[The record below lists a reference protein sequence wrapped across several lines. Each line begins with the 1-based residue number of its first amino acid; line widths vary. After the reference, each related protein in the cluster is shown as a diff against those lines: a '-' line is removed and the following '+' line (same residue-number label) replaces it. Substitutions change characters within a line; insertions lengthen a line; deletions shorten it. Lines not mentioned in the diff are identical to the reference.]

1 MCKVFQ
7 MLELPSE
14 LEEKET
20 YQALLL
26 TERSLFLE
34 SAVNGSRLQLEDRRS
49 FSALL
54 SSALDTYEAACSEAS
69 AVGVDLV
76 TKVGGAVGR
85 GTAVTLHIAGICR
98 QLGLCS
104 VMLLLLDNFD
114 NNR

>member
-1 MCKVFQ
+1 

-20 YQALLL
+20 HQALLL

-34 SAVNGSRLQLEDRRS
+34 TAVNGSRLQLEDRRS

-76 TKVGGAVGR
+76 TKVGGAAGR
-85 GTAVTLHIAGICR
+85 GTAVTLHTAGICR

>member
-1 MCKVFQ
+1 

-34 SAVNGSRLQLEDRRS
+34 ATVNGSRLQLEDRRS

-76 TKVGGAVGR
+76 TKVGGAAGR
-85 GTAVTLHIAGICR
+85 GTAVTLHTAGIRR

>member
-1 MCKVFQ
+1 

-76 TKVGGAVGR
+76 TKVGGAAGR
-85 GTAVTLHIAGICR
+85 GTAVTLHTAGICR

>member
-76 TKVGGAVGR
+76 TKVGGGPGNCSHLTYCR
-85 GTAVTLHIAGICR
+85 NMPSTGTLFSHASSA
-98 QLGLCS
+98 
-104 VMLLLLDNFD
+104 
-114 NNR
+114 

>member
-1 MCKVFQ
+1 

-34 SAVNGSRLQLEDRRS
+34 AAVNGSRLQLEDRRS

-76 TKVGGAVGR
+76 TKVGGARAGNCSNLTYCR
-85 GTAVTLHIAGICR
+85 NMPSTGTLFSHASSA
-98 QLGLCS
+98 
-104 VMLLLLDNFD
+104 
-114 NNR
+114 

>member
-14 LEEKET
+14 LEEKGT

-76 TKVGGAVGR
+76 TKVGGAAGNCSNLTPCR
-85 GTAVTLHIAGICR
+85 NMPSTGTLFSHASSA
-98 QLGLCS
+98 
-104 VMLLLLDNFD
+104 
-114 NNR
+114 

>member
-1 MCKVFQ
+1 

-34 SAVNGSRLQLEDRRS
+34 AAVNGSRLQLEDRRS

-76 TKVGGAVGR
+76 TKVGGAAGR
-85 GTAVTLHIAGICR
+85 QGTAVTLHPAGICR

>member
-1 MCKVFQ
+1 

-54 SSALDTYEAACSEAS
+54 SSALDTYEAACAEAS

-76 TKVGGAVGR
+76 TKVGGAAGR
-85 GTAVTLHIAGICR
+85 GTAVTLHTAGICR

>member
-54 SSALDTYEAACSEAS
+54 SAALDTYEAACSEAS

-76 TKVGGAVGR
+76 TKVGGGAGNCSNLR
-85 GTAVTLHIAGICR
+85 PCRNMPSTGTLFSHASSA
-98 QLGLCS
+98 
-104 VMLLLLDNFD
+104 
-114 NNR
+114 